1 VVQTTGFFVPRPLRQ
16 TGNMF
21 KMAFRNP
28 NPAKD
33 SLMAKRVLGPGAH
46 TQGWPELEGAM
57 TEMPGFSSNVHLA
70 VGARR
75 ARSVDRKS

>member
-1 VVQTTGFFVPRPLRQ
+1 LCLVPFVKLATCLRWQ
-16 TGNMF
+16 
-21 KMAFRNP
+21 FRNP

-75 ARSVDRKS
+75 ARSVHRKS

>member
-1 VVQTTGFFVPRPLRQ
+1 
-16 TGNMF
+16 
-21 KMAFRNP
+21 
-28 NPAKD
+28 
-33 SLMAKRVLGPGAH
+33 MAKRVLGPGAH